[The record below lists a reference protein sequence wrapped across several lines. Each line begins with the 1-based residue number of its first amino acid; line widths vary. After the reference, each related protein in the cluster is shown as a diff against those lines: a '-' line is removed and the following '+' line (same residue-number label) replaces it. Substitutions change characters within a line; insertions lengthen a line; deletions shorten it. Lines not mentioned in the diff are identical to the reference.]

1 MAGERT
7 VDRVRLA
14 LVSVPL
20 VVVDVLLD
28 VLQALDQGAAA
39 RRLGVAALPG
49 LLGVHLGVVGLWA
62 VVFAL
67 TRTCWRHRLRNVA
80 FHVSAGAYLFLTVA
94 AHLYQRRTGSPLDTA
109 TLGTVVHAPAVV
121 GDIVRRS
128 AGPGA
133 AALLLLVVAY
143 AALTPWLVRRVS
155 AHLGPR
161 PALSTGRRSPAPV
174 AAAAVVTLVAGLAA
188 PLVTGSG
195 AYGRHRAVELA
206 AGAWDEVREDARAT
220 RPVPGPSA
228 APATLVRTEP
238 LAAGEAPR
246 NLVVVVLESLRWSA
260 TSLADPAL
268 ATTPFLAELAE
279 RSTVATRAYTTV
291 PHTSKALTSIHCGI
305 APPVDTRLTES
316 EPGRIPATCLPALL
330 GQQGYGSAF
339 FQAATDGFE
348 RRPELVA
355 NLGFGEFRGVEDLPT
370 DGFGPANY
378 FGYEDD
384 VLLDPATEWMAA
396 QDQPF
401 ALSLLTVGGHHDYVL
416 PDTFELQRFA
426 EDDELNLY
434 LNTAAYYDRFLGRLF
449 DRIDDLGIADE
460 TVVALVGDHGE
471 GFGEH
476 GLRQHD
482 NTIYEEGVHVPL
494 LVHDP
499 GDAVGRTVDVPV
511 TTAGTM
517 PSVLDALGY
526 RVDGAAAVA
535 APIRT
540 AEPAPVHLSCQS
552 VNRCLSRVDGS
563 SKFVHHFG
571 HRPDELFDLDADPG
585 EQDNLLSTLSR
596 AEQAALRED
605 LLAWRTEVRVLWA
618 PSTGG

>member
-1 MAGERT
+1 M
-7 VDRVRLA
+7 DRVRLA

-20 VVVDVLLD
+20 VVVDVVLD

-49 LLGVHLGVVGLWA
+49 LVGVHLGVVGLWA

-67 TRTCWRHRLRNVA
+67 TRTGWLHRLRNVA
-80 FHVSAGAYLFLTVA
+80 FHVSAGAYLLLTIA
-94 AHLYQRRTGSPLDTA
+94 ANLYQRRTGSPLDTA
-109 TLGTVVHAPAVV
+109 TLSTVVHAPAVV

-133 AALLLLVVAY
+133 SALLLLVVAY
-143 AALTPWLVRRVS
+143 AALAPWLVRRV
-155 AHLGPR
+155 AARLGPR
-161 PALSTGRRSPAPV
+161 PNRPAGPRSPAPV
-174 AAAAVVTLVAGLAA
+174 AVAAAAALTLVAGLAA
-188 PLVTGSG
+188 PLLTGSG

-228 APATLVRTEP
+228 PPATLVRTEP
-238 LAAGEAPR
+238 LAAGQAPR

-260 TSLADPAL
+260 TSLGDPDL
-268 ATTPFLAELAE
+268 GTTPFLARLAE

-291 PHTSKALTSIHCGI
+291 PHTSKALTSVHCGI

-330 GQQGYGSAF
+330 AQQGYGSAF
-339 FQAATDGFE
+339 FQAATGGFE
-348 RRPELVA
+348 RRPELAA

-416 PDTFELQRFA
+416 PDTFALQRFA

-434 LNTAAYYDRFLGRLF
+434 LNTAAYADRFVERLF
-449 DRIDDLGIADE
+449 DRIEDLGIADD

-499 GDAVGRTVDVPV
+499 GDPVGRTVDVPV
-511 TTAGTM
+511 TTASTM

-526 RVDGAAAVA
+526 RVDDAAAVA
-535 APIRT
+535 PPMRT
-540 AEPAPVHLSCQS
+540 AGPSPVHLSCQS
-552 VNRCLSRVDGS
+552 VNRCLAQLDGS

-585 EQDNLLSTLSR
+585 EQDNRLSTLSR
-596 AEQAALRED
+596 AEQPALRDE

>member
-1 MAGERT
+1 

-20 VVVDVLLD
+20 VVVDVVLD
-28 VLQALDQGAAA
+28 VLQALDQGAAG

-49 LLGVHLGVVGLWA
+49 LVGVHLGVVGLWA
-62 VVFAL
+62 AVFAL
-67 TRTCWRHRLRNVA
+67 TRTGWRHTLRNVA
-80 FHVSAGAYLFLTVA
+80 FHVSAGAYLLLTVA

-109 TLGTVVHAPAVV
+109 TLSTVVHAPAVV

-133 AALLLLVVAY
+133 SALLLLAVAY
-143 AALTPWLVRRVS
+143 AAVAPWLVRRLRARHES
-155 AHLGPR
+155 ARTAR
-161 PALSTGRRSPAPV
+161 PIRRRSPALLAV
-174 AAAAVVTLVAGLAA
+174 AAVAVLVAGLTA

-195 AYGRHRAVELA
+195 AYGRHRVVELA

-228 APATLVRTEP
+228 PPSTLVRSEP
-238 LAAGEAPR
+238 LAAGQAPR

-260 TSLADPAL
+260 TSLADPEL
-268 ATTPFLAELAE
+268 GTTPFLARLAE

-330 GQQGYGSAF
+330 GRQGYGTAF
-339 FQAATDGFE
+339 FQAATGGFE

-355 NLGFGEFRGVEDLPT
+355 NLGFDEFRGVEDLPT
-370 DGFGPANY
+370 EGFGPANY

-396 QDQPF
+396 QEQPF

-434 LNTAAYYDRFLGRLF
+434 LNTAAYYDRFLEQLF
-449 DRIDDLGIADE
+449 DRIDGLGIADD

-499 GDAVGRTVDVPV
+499 ADARGRTVDVPV
-511 TTAGTM
+511 TTASTM

-526 RVDGAAAVA
+526 RVEGGGAVA

-540 AEPAPVHLSCQS
+540 AEPVPLHLSCQS
-552 VNRCLSRVDGS
+552 VNRCLTRIDGS

-596 AEQAALRED
+596 AEQATLRDE
-605 LLAWRTEVRVLWA
+605 LLAWRDEVRVLWA